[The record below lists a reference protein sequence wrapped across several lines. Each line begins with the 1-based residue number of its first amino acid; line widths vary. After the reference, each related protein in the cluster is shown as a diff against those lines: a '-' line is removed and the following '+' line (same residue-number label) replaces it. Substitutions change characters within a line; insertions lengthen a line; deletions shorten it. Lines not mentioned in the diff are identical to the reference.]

1 MANNFQIT
9 ISAIDKTTEVV
20 RRINQQVDRMMAP
33 FDRVAKSA
41 NSLGNEIGTNRL
53 IKGLKG
59 VARGAEVAGEK
70 IRSIIAPLTAI
81 IGVGSI
87 AGITALAAG
96 LGRTQLA
103 LRNQAVSIGMSTQE
117 LQVWQGAAKLA
128 SLSAEDMNGA
138 LAGVGEKLD
147 NAFRTPETVR
157 DMNAIGL
164 EMHRL
169 KNGSIDTGRAIL
181 DIASAMERQGNV
193 ETKKRIAE
201 AFGVSSIFPLLV
213 QGRAAV
219 EKFFS
224 DSSRI
229 TKPFSDQEIARA
241 AAYQQQVLGLERSF
255 DILKNSLG
263 LAVLPAFERVTGAVG
278 RLVER
283 YGDVIATK
291 VAEYGERIANWIDKT
306 DWSRVVKDVGEL
318 VDNLGGVKTI
328 AIALAAVTL
337 AGPVAALASMAAS
350 AAKIS
355 ALLLPVLTNPLV
367 AGVAAAL
374 FSSDLNKGEDSE
386 LARRR
391 AGATSAMAPTGSPLA
406 TQASVDQRKAY
417 LISKMREDGY
427 SDAQIA
433 GTIGSLMQESN
444 LDPTAV
450 NSSSGAAG
458 ISQWLGPRKQEFERQ
473 YGKRVQ
479 DSSFEEQVNYM
490 LWELRNTE
498 KRSGSLLRRADT
510 AEKAAQIHTWEYER
524 PGVAEANVERRQA
537 NAVAVLAAMSAG
549 QPTIGAT
556 VGAAPAVAAS
566 TPDRAPPSV
575 GSPAAAGQ
583 SVVTVRFENA
593 PKGMSVS
600 VRNEGSVRAAVADP
614 GQGGHL

>member
-20 RRINQQVDRMMAP
+20 RKINQQVDRMMVP

-41 NSLGNEIGTNRL
+41 NSLGNEVGTNRL
-53 IKGLKG
+53 IKGLTG
-59 VARGAEVAGEK
+59 VARGAEAAGEK

-81 IGVGSI
+81 IGIGSI

-138 LAGVGEKLD
+138 LANVGEKLD

-219 EKFFS
+219 QKFFS

-241 AAYQQQVLGLERSF
+241 AAYQQQVLALERTF
-255 DILKNSLG
+255 ETLKNSLG

-278 RLVER
+278 RLVEK
-283 YGDVIATK
+283 YGDMVASK
-291 VAEYGERIANWIDKT
+291 VAEYGEQIANWIDKT

-318 VDNLGGVKTI
+318 VDSLGGVKTI

-337 AGPVAALASMAAS
+337 AGPMAALASMAVS

-355 ALLLPVLTNPLV
+355 ALLLPVLANPLV
-367 AGVAAAL
+367 VGVASAI
-374 FSSDLNKGEDSE
+374 FSSDLNKGEEAE
-386 LARRR
+386 LAKRR
-391 AGATSAMAPTGSPLA
+391 GSLPGPSFSMGSPLTSNA
-406 TQASVDQRKAY
+406 AIDQRKVY
-417 LISKMREDGY
+417 LIGKMREDGY

-498 KRSGSLLRRADT
+498 KRSGGLLRRADT
-510 AEKAAQIHTWEYER
+510 AEKAAQIHAWEYER
-524 PGVAEANVERRQA
+524 PGVAEANIERRQA
-537 NAVAVLAAMSAG
+537 NAAAVLAAMG
-549 QPTIGAT
+549 G
-556 VGAAPAVAAS
+556 VGRSAPAASPGVSGSASSVASNAGVAA
-566 TPDRAPPSV
+566 V
-575 GSPAAAGQ
+575 GGPAQA
-583 SVVTVRFENA
+583 SMVVEFKGA
-593 PKGMSVS
+593 PKGTAVSVS
-600 VRNEGSVRAAVADP
+600 SAGMAVSVKGDEIVRS
-614 GQGGHL
+614 QL

>member
-20 RRINQQVDRMMAP
+20 RKINQQVDRMMAP

-41 NSLGNEIGTNRL
+41 NSLGNEVGTNRL
-53 IKGLKG
+53 IKGLTG
-59 VARGAEVAGEK
+59 VARGAEAAGEK

-81 IGVGSI
+81 IGIGSI
-87 AGITALAAG
+87 AGITALAVG

-138 LAGVGEKLD
+138 LANVGEKLD

-219 EKFFS
+219 QKFFS

-241 AAYQQQVLGLERSF
+241 AAYQQQVLALERTF
-255 DILKNSLG
+255 ETLKNSLG

-278 RLVER
+278 RLVEK
-283 YGDVIATK
+283 YGDVVASK
-291 VAEYGERIANWIDKT
+291 VAEYGEQIANWIDKT

-318 VDNLGGVKTI
+318 VDSLGGVKTI

-337 AGPVAALASMAAS
+337 AGPMAALASMAVS

-355 ALLLPVLTNPLV
+355 ALLLPVLANPLV
-367 AGVAAAL
+367 VGVASAI
-374 FSSDLNKGEDSE
+374 FSSDLNKGEEAE
-386 LARRR
+386 LAKRR
-391 AGATSAMAPTGSPLA
+391 GSLPGPSVSMGSPLTSNA
-406 TQASVDQRKAY
+406 AIDQRKVY
-417 LISKMREDGY
+417 LIGKMREDGY

-498 KRSGSLLRRADT
+498 KRSGGLLRRADT
-510 AEKAAQIHTWEYER
+510 AEKAAQIHAWEYER
-524 PGVAEANVERRQA
+524 PGVAEANIERRQA
-537 NAVAVLAAMSAG
+537 NAAAVLAAMG
-549 QPTIGAT
+549 G
-556 VGAAPAVAAS
+556 VGRSAPAASPGVSGSASSVASNAGVAA
-566 TPDRAPPSV
+566 V
-575 GSPAAAGQ
+575 GGPAQA
-583 SVVTVRFENA
+583 SMVVEFKGA
-593 PKGMSVS
+593 PKGTAVSVS
-600 VRNEGSVRAAVADP
+600 SAGMAVSVKGDEIVRS
-614 GQGGHL
+614 QL

>member
-20 RRINQQVDRMMAP
+20 RKINQQVDRMMAP

-41 NSLGNEIGTNRL
+41 NSLGNEVGTNRL
-53 IKGLKG
+53 IKGLTG
-59 VARGAEVAGEK
+59 VARGAETAGEK

-81 IGVGSI
+81 IGIGSI

-138 LAGVGEKLD
+138 LANVGEKLD

-219 EKFFS
+219 QKFFS

-241 AAYQQQVLGLERSF
+241 AAYQQQVLALERTF
-255 DILKNSLG
+255 ETLKNSLG

-278 RLVER
+278 RLVEK
-283 YGDVIATK
+283 YGDVVASK
-291 VAEYGERIANWIDKT
+291 VAEYGEQIANWIDKT

-318 VDNLGGVKTI
+318 VDSLGGVKTI

-337 AGPVAALASMAAS
+337 AGPMAALASMAVS

-355 ALLLPVLTNPLV
+355 ALLLPVLANPLV
-367 AGVAAAL
+367 VGVASAI
-374 FSSDLNKGEDSE
+374 FSSDLNKGEEAE

-391 AGATSAMAPTGSPLA
+391 GNLPGAPSSMGSPL
-406 TQASVDQRKAY
+406 TSNTTIDQRKAY
-417 LISKMREDGY
+417 LIGKMREDGY

-444 LDPTAV
+444 LDPAAV

-458 ISQWLGPRKQEFERQ
+458 IAQWLSKDRKKEFERQ
-473 YGKRVQ
+473 YGKRIQ
-479 DSSFEEQVNYM
+479 DSSFEEQTNFM

-498 KRSGSLLRRADT
+498 KRSGGLLRRADS
-510 AEKAAQIHTWEYER
+510 AEKAAQIHAWEYER
-524 PGVAEANVERRQA
+524 PGVAEANIERRQA
-537 NAVAVLAAMSAG
+537 NAAAVLAAMGGVGRSAPAASPG
-549 QPTIGAT
+549 VSGSASS
-556 VGAAPAVAAS
+556 VASNAGAAAVGGPAQAS
-566 TPDRAPPSV
+566 M
-575 GSPAAAGQ
+575 
-583 SVVTVRFENA
+583 VVEFKGA
-593 PKGMSVS
+593 PKGTAVSVS
-600 VRNEGSVRAAVADP
+600 STGMAVSVKGDEIVRS
-614 GQGGHL
+614 QL

>member
-20 RRINQQVDRMMAP
+20 RKINQQVDRMMAP
-33 FDRVAKSA
+33 FDRMAKSA
-41 NSLGNEIGTNRL
+41 NSLGNEVGTNRL
-53 IKGLKG
+53 VKGLRG
-59 VARGAEVAGEK
+59 VARGAEAAGEK

-81 IGVGSI
+81 IGIGSI

-138 LAGVGEKLD
+138 LANVGEKLD

-219 EKFFS
+219 QKFFS

-241 AAYQQQVLGLERSF
+241 AAYQQQVLALERSF
-255 DILKNSLG
+255 ETLKNSLG

-278 RLVER
+278 RLVEK
-283 YGDVIATK
+283 YGDVVASK
-291 VAEYGERIANWIDKT
+291 VAEYGEQIANWIDKT

-318 VDNLGGVKTI
+318 VDSLGGVKTI

-337 AGPVAALASMAAS
+337 AGPVAALASMAVS

-355 ALLLPVLTNPLV
+355 ALLLPVLANPLV
-367 AGVAAAL
+367 VGVASAL
-374 FSSDLNKGEDSE
+374 FSSDLNKGEEAE
-386 LARRR
+386 LAKRR
-391 AGATSAMAPTGSPLA
+391 ATLPGSSVSMGSPLTSNA
-406 TQASVDQRKAY
+406 AIDQRKAY
-417 LISKMREDGY
+417 LIGKMREDGY

-498 KRSGSLLRRADT
+498 KRSGGLLRRADT
-510 AEKAAQIHTWEYER
+510 AEKAAQIHAWEYER
-524 PGVAEANVERRQA
+524 PGVAEANIERRQA
-537 NAVAVLAAMSAG
+537 NAAAVLAAMGGVG
-549 QPTIGAT
+549 QS
-556 VGAAPAVAAS
+556 APAVSPGVSGSAS
-566 TPDRAPPSV
+566 SV
-575 GSPAAAGQ
+575 ASNAGAAAVGGPAQ
-583 SVVTVRFENA
+583 ASMVVEFKGA
-593 PKGMSVS
+593 PKGTAVSVS
-600 VRNEGSVRAAVADP
+600 STGMAVSVKGDEIVRS
-614 GQGGHL
+614 QL